1 MKLSHLKQIETPDID
16 LTEVSAA
23 VQKTPLWKIAKST
36 MSRIGETLDNT
47 TKAIREAVKTEAES
61 GIQVVRNTIAIK
73 AANDELIRDLNIAK
87 SSLGNSAAIPQEQLK
102 QLQVLAETAHEG
114 IKEQAETKLEQILLA
129 NNTISTT
136 RADVRAALK
145 TLSEESLNETTKLRM
160 DIKAARAKLE
170 HLNRTG
176 HPVDV
181 EAVFKKVRATES
193 NPDMD
198 RSRIVSYIAGS
209 GQQGIASTPT
219 PEIVVEP
226 NPFPNMAS
234 GKLIPAPEGIAVVP
248 DYTVLKSELTETSQE
263 GLRRIARA
271 INKINKPKGEPTIPG
286 INRKGNRNALLEV
299 LSKDDML
306 AVIAD
311 NDLTET
317 EKPVVVAA

>member
-23 VQKTPLWKIAKST
+23 VQKTPLWKMAKST

-47 TKAIREAVKTEAES
+47 TKAIRETVKTEADS

-87 SSLGNSAAIPQEQLK
+87 SPLGNSAAISQDQLE
-102 QLQVLAETAHEG
+102 QLQVLAETAHES
-114 IKEQAETKLEQILLA
+114 IKEQAEAKLDQVLLA
-129 NNTISTT
+129 NNTTSTT
-136 RADVRAALK
+136 RADVRAALE

-160 DIKAARAKLE
+160 DIKAARAE
-170 HLNRTG
+170 FERLNRAG

-181 EAVFKKVRATES
+181 EAVFEQVRATES
-193 NPDMD
+193 NPNTD

-209 GQQGIASTPT
+209 GQQDIPSTTT
-219 PEIVVEP
+219 PEIVVTP
-226 NPFPNMAS
+226 NTSTSMATAEA
-234 GKLIPAPEGIAVVP
+234 IPASETISVPP

-271 INKINKPKGEPTIPG
+271 INKINKPKGAPTIPG
-286 INRKGNRNALLEV
+286 INRKGNRSVLLAV

-306 AVIAD
+306 AVIDD
-311 NDLTET
+311 NNLTET
-317 EKPVVVAA
+317 EKPAVVAA